1 MRGGKEKAMV
11 EMMKAAMAEGKKA
24 VMVTVTAAER
34 ARIIW
39 TYRLPKDSVKRS
51 ADCQSAPMAPY

>member
-24 VMVTVTAAER
+24 VMVTVTAEAR
-34 ARIIW
+34 ARLIW
-39 TYRLPKDSVKRS
+39 TYKLPKDSVICSAKCRS
-51 ADCQSAPMAPY
+51 VPMAP